1 MSLQCKPPVNQVLS
15 FVWLKG
21 CIAEGGLLLPSK
33 DCSPVATFD
42 NAVISSPL
50 NTSLTR
56 TEFGH
61 HGNLSR
67 CLLECCNR
75 TDCDMVMFD
84 PHDML
89 CYGML
94 CSVNNVCH
102 FGSPEVGQR
111 SFQAAL
117 LGKTRQGN
125 SLLCEIWCPREM
137 ELDMPRNSAS
147 KTSLHLASS

>member
-1 MSLQCKPPVNQVLS
+1 M
-15 FVWLKG
+15 
-21 CIAEGGLLLPSK
+21 LLPSK

-117 LGKTRQGN
+117 LGKTYQGN
-125 SLLCEIWCPREM
+125 SLLY
-137 ELDMPRNSAS
+137 EL
-147 KTSLHLASS
+147 